1 MPIFIDLKWFTLYFA
16 PPMKKDHKELVEQL
30 ELLRLEK
37 KIPQT
42 QLAEKLGVAFST
54 VNRWFNGRSQP
65 SSIQREHVR
74 KMLGKKP

>member
-1 MPIFIDLKWFTLYFA
+1 
-16 PPMKKDHKELVEQL
+16 MKKDHKELVEQL

-54 VNRWFNGRSQP
+54 VNRWFNHKCKP
-65 SSIQREHVR
+65 HPEPVR
-74 KMLGKKP
+74 FQH